1 MKDFEGKIL
10 KVYLDNIQGWLAL
23 TGYFIR
29 YEDNF
34 FIIKES
40 MSKKIKYLNKDFIK
54 SIEIVG
60 DIEDE

>member
-40 MSKKIKYLNKDFIK
+40 MSKKIKYLNYRLLLNIL
-54 SIEIVG
+54 I
-60 DIEDE
+60 